1 MKSDDKQGIKNNW
14 ERVVNL
20 SKSFLWSSFLIKKK
34 MDKSGVEVKTIKLII
49 LGTKDIQLNII
60 GAE

>member
-1 MKSDDKQGIKNNW
+1 MPSIPFKG
-14 ERVVNL
+14 
-20 SKSFLWSSFLIKKK
+20 SFVIVSRISPSGTA
-34 MDKSGVEVKTIKLII
+34 MDKSGVEVKTTNPIS